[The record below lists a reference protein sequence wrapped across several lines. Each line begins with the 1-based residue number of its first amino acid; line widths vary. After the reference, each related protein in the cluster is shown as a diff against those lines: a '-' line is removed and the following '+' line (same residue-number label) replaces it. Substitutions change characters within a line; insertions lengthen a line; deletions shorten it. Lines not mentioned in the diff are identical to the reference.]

1 MVEWKIGKSTKRCTG
16 VFVKGAK
23 RGATLQEWG
32 EDGRETRKGLH
43 LEIPFQL
50 LTRFVHLFSLASSS
64 FLISVKPGDKLRRR
78 RRWKRIGN
86 IPQQWVP
93 RVHFYSLIAH
103 LCLLFPDKTPQSA
116 SRKVHTLP
124 KSAFV
129 KAQIN
134 SLILYLESP
143 CQKCFATCHWVFT
156 EICVNP

>member
-1 MVEWKIGKSTKRCTG
+1 MLLCKN
-16 VFVKGAK
+16 
-23 RGATLQEWG
+23 
-32 EDGRETRKGLH
+32 DGRETRGGLH

-50 LTRFVHLFSLASSS
+50 LTRFVHLFSFESSS
-64 FLISVKPGDKLRRR
+64 FFFISVKPGNRLRRR
-78 RRWKRIGN
+78 RRGKRMGN
-86 IPQQWVP
+86 IPQWVP

-124 KSAFV
+124 EGAFV

-143 CQKCFATCHWVFT
+143 CQKCFATCH
-156 EICVNP
+156 